1 MGTDPVIRVARA
13 SDATSVAEFHARV
26 WRETYESMAPQ
37 QALEK
42 LDAANRLP
50 KWRDTLSAPEPRQH
64 TLIAARDDEILGLI
78 CFGSPT
84 DPAFKGCGEIKH
96 LYVGSTAKRQGIGRR
111 LMKCAFDKL
120 FADGFGGVALAVVHE
135 NEAAL
140 LFYEKM
146 GGRLDGHFVDA
157 GPIWKSDNLIV
168 VWDAYPV
175 AGNVLRSS

>member
-1 MGTDPVIRVARA
+1 MRTDPAIRVARPT
-13 SDATSVAEFHARV
+13 DATSVAEFHARV

-42 LDAANRLP
+42 LDASHRLP
-50 KWRDTLSAPEPRQH
+50 KWALAVRGNQ
-64 TLIAARDDEILGLI
+64 ILGLI
-78 CFGSPT
+78 CFGPPT

-120 FADGFGGVALAVVHE
+120 LADGFGGFALAVVRE
-135 NEAAL
+135 NETAL

-168 VWDAYPV
+168 VWDAYPG